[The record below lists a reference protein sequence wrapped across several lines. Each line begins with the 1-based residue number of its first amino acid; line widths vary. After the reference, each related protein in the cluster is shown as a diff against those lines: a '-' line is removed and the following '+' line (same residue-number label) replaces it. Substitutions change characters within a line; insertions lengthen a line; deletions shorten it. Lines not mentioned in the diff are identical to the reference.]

1 MRHKLRSIAAAAA
14 VAALSLGGLS
24 VAVAGSA
31 TAQPLGHPK
40 KHKPKPPP
48 QVTGSRLRTAL
59 LPAAAFG
66 DGFTGGD
73 IVSTGGRLLPTR
85 ARYHV
90 PSMSCSDFE
99 DFAILGGF
107 GDTAGALADDF
118 NASPFGSYPNTVL
131 YGIQWVNQFAS
142 PQAATTFFNQA
153 AAKYGSCSSFTEPN
167 PGDTSP
173 GGGTLQVTNMS
184 VSKTAVSGNH
194 AFTVTQQSALSEAPG
209 FSFYNNVLVVV
220 SGTNVYQFWNLS
232 GTNDEP
238 SPTLMAQFIRQTQK
252 LYPRH

>member
-1 MRHKLRSIAAAAA
+1 MS
-14 VAALSLGGLS
+14 
-24 VAVAGSA
+24 GSA

-48 QVTGSRLRTAL
+48 QVTGVRLKTAL
-59 LPAAAFG
+59 LPASAFG
-66 DGFTGGD
+66 DGFTGAD
-73 IVSTGGRLLPTR
+73 TVSTGSRLLSSK
-85 ARYHV
+85 AWYHIQ
-90 PSMSCSDFE
+90 SMSCANFE
-99 DFAILGGF
+99 DFALLGGF
-107 GDTAGALADDF
+107 GDTAGAAADAF
-118 NASPFGSYPNTVL
+118 NSSPLGSYPNTVL
-131 YGIQWVNQFAS
+131 YGIQWVNQFPSA
-142 PQAATTFFNQA
+142 QAATTFFNQA
-153 AAKYGSCSSFTEPN
+153 FAKYGACSSFTEPN

-184 VSKTAVSGNH
+184 VAKTAVSGNH

-209 FSFYNNVLVVV
+209 FVFYTNVLVVV

-238 SPTLMAQFIRQTQK
+238 SPTLMAQFIKQTQK

>member
-1 MRHKLRSIAAAAA
+1 MAAVAV

-24 VAVAGSA
+24 VALSGSA
-31 TAQPLGHPK
+31 GAQPLGHPK
-40 KHKPKPPP
+40 KHKPKPP

-59 LPAAAFG
+59 LPGSAFG
-66 DGFTGGD
+66 DGFTGSD
-73 IVSTGGRLLPTR
+73 AISTGGRLLPAT

-99 DFAILGGF
+99 DFTILGGF
-107 GDTAGALADDF
+107 GDTAAALGDDF
-118 NASPFGSYPNTVL
+118 NSNPLGSFPNTVL
-131 YGIQWVNQFAS
+131 YGFQWVNQFAS
-142 PQAATTFFNQA
+142 TQAATTFFNQSF
-153 AAKYGSCSSFTEPN
+153 AKYSACSSFTEPN

-184 VSKTAVSGNH
+184 MSKTAVSGNH
-194 AFTVTQQSALSEAPG
+194 AFAVTQQSALSEAPG
-209 FSFYNNVLVVV
+209 FAFYNNVLVVV
-220 SGTNVYQFWNLS
+220 SGTNVYQFWDLS

-238 SPTLMAQFIRQTQK
+238 SPALMAQFIKQVQN